1 MRHREEVDALP
12 NMTARVNKMC
22 ELNVQRQVM
31 NVVHTTVVQEAWR
44 RGQQLNVHG
53 WVYALNDGLLRD
65 LNLTV
70 LGPEDVE
77 QLEKD
82 FYL

>member
-1 MRHREEVDALP
+1 
-12 NMTARVNKMC
+12 MTAAALF
-22 ELNVQRQVM
+22 ELHRADIGYNGRSV
-31 NVVHTTVVQEAWR
+31 
-44 RGQQLNVHG
+44 
-53 WVYALNDGLLRD
+53 LRD